1 MLLTGGE
8 KGIYV
13 WRFVCAMPVLSY
25 LARHHKT
32 LQVVGVVKAMR
43 VWSIASIWLA
53 ALAFSQCIVAQEL
66 TGATNLVAS
75 DADGGVSGT
84 AFASK
89 ECLLSEG
96 KASFSIYNNFLAYSS
111 VDFKVELQ
119 CNRESPTT
127 KGLPSQRP
135 GAGDIKYIAPQS
147 ETVRGKACSLRLYGI
162 DPTTGLERL
171 FRTEQLDCGP
181 IFDDDDDD
189 DGCQYDDDDNDGFF
203 DIPGHIEHQN
213 VAHSFPLYGIAFIVL
228 GAIIVTVGFVSAG
241 LDIRKKSK
249 HLSETYTPTSTPVKQ
264 LHAAEL
270 SKWLKVRNSAL
281 KSFQGLS

>member
-1 MLLTGGE
+1 MS
-8 KGIYV
+8 
-13 WRFVCAMPVLSY
+13 VLSY

-32 LQVVGVVKAMR
+32 LQVVVVVKAMR
-43 VWSIASIWLA
+43 VWWIASVWLV
-53 ALAFSQCIVAQEL
+53 ALVFSQCIVAQEL
-66 TGATNLVAS
+66 TGAINLVAS
-75 DADGGVSGT
+75 DADGGVSNT

-89 ECLLSEG
+89 ECLLSEAR
-96 KASFSIYNNFLAYSS
+96 ASFSIYNNFLSYSS

-119 CNRESPTT
+119 CNKETPTT
-127 KGLPSQRP
+127 KGYPSQR
-135 GAGDIKYIAPQS
+135 AGTSDIKYIAPLS
-147 ETVRGKACSLRLYGI
+147 ETIRGKACSLRLYGI

-171 FRTEQLDCGP
+171 FDTEELDCGP

-213 VAHSFPLYGIAFIVL
+213 VAHSFPLYGIAFIIL
-228 GAIIVTVGFVSAG
+228 GSIIVTAGFVSAG
-241 LDIRKKSK
+241 QDHMNKSK
-249 HLSETYTPTSTPVKQ
+249 HLSDTYTPTSTPVKQ